1 MTWLRLERALSYCV
15 AEGELDKGRFHRRS
29 SNLHGL
35 GESRRFRRYASR
47 PSQPKFSQAAPQRFG
62 VESQQMRG
70 PLLAIDSPFR
80 PFQHLDDVV
89 ALKIPQADWLAAG
102 GAVNGL
108 HDREQHLVY
117 GDLGGAGKNNGAFD
131 HILKLTHV
139 AGPVVGEEPRHRLW
153 IKGEMCPL
161 ELAPDL
167 RQEMLR
173 KQGNVFPPIP

>member
-1 MTWLRLERALSYCV
+1 
-15 AEGELDKGRFHRRS
+15 
-29 SNLHGL
+29 
-35 GESRRFRRYASR
+35 
-47 PSQPKFSQAAPQRFG
+47 
-62 VESQQMRG
+62 MRG

-89 ALKIPQADWLAAG
+89 TLKIPQADWLAAG
-102 GAVNGL
+102 GALNGL
-108 HDREQHLVY
+108 YDREQHLVY
-117 GDLGGAGKNNGAFD
+117 GDLGGAGKNNGTLD

-173 KQGNVFPPIP
+173 KQVNVFPPIS